1 MHNLADREGFAAFA
15 ESQSLPMAA
24 CRRAVHTRKE
34 INNSNMINTLYNS
47 SKLSQFKLKSKVP
60 QDLIAAKPYKQ
71 RDTARMMVLNSKT
84 GAIEHKLF
92 KNLVDYLDEEDLV
105 VLNNTR
111 VFPSRL
117 KGEKEKTGASI
128 IVWLLRELNPDTY
141 LWDVIVDPARKIRIG
156 NKLYFGDN
164 DSLVA
169 EVIDNTTSRGRAIR
183 FLFDGTHDELIK
195 TLRSIG
201 QSPLPEEILEVR
213 GTKDPAKVDL
223 EDYQT
228 IFAKVEGAAAA
239 PITGLHVSREL
250 LTRLEIKGVRT
261 TELTLHCGIG
271 NFNQIEV
278 EDLSKHR
285 QDSEEMHLS
294 EESCDLI
301 NRTKQNNHR
310 ICAIGCSVLKALET
324 AVTIPGKIA
333 PFDGWTNK
341 FVFPPYEFS
350 MADMMVSNFM
360 TPGTPQF
367 IMVCTFGSNPDLVV
381 EAYNTAIKEKYRFG
395 TYGDSLLII

>member
-1 MHNLADREGFAAFA
+1 
-15 ESQSLPMAA
+15 
-24 CRRAVHTRKE
+24 
-34 INNSNMINTLYNS
+34 MINTLYNS
-47 SKLSQFKLKSKVP
+47 AKLSQFKLKNKIP

-71 RDTARMMVLNSKT
+71 RDTARMMVLNHKN

-117 KGEKEKTGASI
+117 RGEKEKTGANI
-128 IVWLLRELNPDTY
+128 IVWLLRELNPETY

-156 NKLYFGDN
+156 NKLYFGEN
-164 DSLVA
+164 DALVA

-201 QSPLPEEILEVR
+201 QAPLPEEVLEAR
-213 GTKDPAKVDL
+213 GVSDPAKVDL

-285 QDSEEMHLS
+285 QDSEQMFLS
-294 EESCDLI
+294 EENCDII

-310 ICAIGCSVLKALET
+310 ICAVGSSVLKALES

-333 PFDGWTNK
+333 SFDGWTNK
-341 FVFPPYEFS
+341 FIFPPYEFS
-350 MADMMVSNFM
+350 IADMVVSNFM

-367 IMVCTFGSNPDLVV
+367 IMVCSFGGNPDVVV